1 MMMKLKYEYR
11 ANKKHQGRRVYNV
24 LEDSIQYDDV
34 RPEITSHA
42 DYQIGSTM
50 AQISIHTREEAKL
63 AYVIYEEGEHLEN

>member
-1 MMMKLKYEYR
+1 M
-11 ANKKHQGRRVYNV
+11 YNV
-24 LEDSIQYDDV
+24 LEDFIQYDDV